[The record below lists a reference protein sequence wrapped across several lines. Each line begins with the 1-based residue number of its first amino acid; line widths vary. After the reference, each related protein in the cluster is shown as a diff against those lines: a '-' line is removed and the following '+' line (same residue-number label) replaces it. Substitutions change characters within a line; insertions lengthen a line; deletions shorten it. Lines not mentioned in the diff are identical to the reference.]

1 MKTIVELTKEL
12 FEASNIPCRIQ
23 LQDDPSNRWGGTYL
37 PKENVKTI
45 FLIGAIDC
53 LTTVLSSFKED
64 AISPVIIDFFDYCLC
79 DASNR
84 IGINFIIPLSEK
96 DDVVSVMDQ
105 ILLDGLMNCK
115 VYIQERITPAVRTII
130 RINENVKINV
140 NKLDDKEY
148 VFNISMDYDFL
159 ESMNVN
165 HLRDSIIDIFEDFLD
180 AKGVTIDNDEK
191 EDADDP
197 AIIYG
202 SDFDEIAEKIEY
214 AVNSW
219 LE

>member
-1 MKTIVELTKEL
+1 MKTIVDLTKEL
-12 FEASNIPCRIQ
+12 FEANNIPCRIQ
-23 LQDDPSNRWGGTYL
+23 LRDDPSNRWGGTYL
-37 PKENVKTI
+37 PKENVKTT
-45 FLIGAIDC
+45 FLMGAVNC
-53 LTTVLSSFKED
+53 LTTTLNVFKED
-64 AISPVIIDFFDYCLC
+64 AILPVIIDFFDYCLY
-79 DASNR
+79 DSSNR
-84 IGINFIIPLSEK
+84 LGINFIIPLSESITEK
-96 DDVVSVMDQ
+96 MDQ
-105 ILLDGLMNCK
+105 TLFDGLMNCK
-115 VYIQERITPAVRTII
+115 VYIQERITPAMRTII
-130 RINENVKINV
+130 KINENIKINV
-140 NKLDDKEY
+140 DKLDDKEY
-148 VFNISMDYDFL
+148 LFNISMNYDFL

-191 EDADDP
+191 EDADEP

>member
-1 MKTIVELTKEL
+1 MKTIVELTKEI
-12 FEASNIPCRIQ
+12 FEASNIPCKIQ
-23 LQDDPSNRWGGTYL
+23 LRDDPSNRWGGTYL
-37 PKENVKTI
+37 PKENVKTT
-45 FLIGAIDC
+45 FLIGAVDC
-53 LTTVLSSFKED
+53 LTTVLNRFKED
-64 AISPVIIDFFDYCLC
+64 VISPVTIDFFDYCLC

-84 IGINFIIPLSEK
+84 IGINFIIPLSESRNEK
-96 DDVVSVMDQ
+96 IDQ
-105 ILLDGLMNCK
+105 ILFDGLMTCK
-115 VYIQERITPAVRTII
+115 VYIQERLTSAIRTII
-130 RINENVKINV
+130 RIGENVKINID
-140 NKLDDKEY
+140 KLDDKEY

-159 ESMNVN
+159 ESVNVN

-180 AKGVTIDNDEK
+180 AKGVTINNDEK

>member
-1 MKTIVELTKEL
+1 MKTIVELTKEY
-12 FEASNIPCRIQ
+12 FEESNIPYKIQ

-37 PKENVKTI
+37 PKENVKTT

-53 LTTVLSSFKED
+53 LTSVLNNFKED
-64 AISPVIIDFFDYCLC
+64 VISPVTIDFFDYCLC

-84 IGINFIIPLSEK
+84 IGINFMIPLSESRNEK
-96 DDVVSVMDQ
+96 MDQ
-105 ILLDGLMNCK
+105 ILFDGLMNCK
-115 VYIQERITPAVRTII
+115 VYIEERITPAVRTII
-130 RINENVKINV
+130 KIGENVKINV